1 MKDFMKLNHLLS
13 VNGDDFILVDK
24 VEFYEVYTHT
34 NNDEM
39 LGRYLGDFCSKHEL
53 GTSDFESELITW
65 LKGDDNYME
74 MKDTKTIKWFKV
86 ESSFYQQTFAIKR
99 WKDVV
104 EFVER
109 HRCFDIKVEGQT
121 SKKFIGVDAEYKD
134 GEFHEISSDSTFA
147 VR

>member
-39 LGRYLGDFCSKHEL
+39 LSRYLGDFCSKHEL

-86 ESSFYQQTFAIKR
+86 ESSFYKQVFAIKR

-104 EFVER
+104 DFVNR
-109 HRCFDIKVEGQT
+109 HKCFDVNVKGQT
-121 SKKFIGVDAEYKD
+121 TETFTSVDAEYKD
-134 GEFHEISSDSTFA
+134 GEFFEIPSDFI
-147 VR
+147 

>member
-1 MKDFMKLNHLLS
+1 MKLYHLLS

-24 VEFYEVYTHT
+24 VEYYEVYTHT

-39 LGRYLGDFCSKHEL
+39 LSRYLGDFCSKHEL

-86 ESSFYQQTFAIKR
+86 ESSFYQQVFAIKR

-104 EFVER
+104 DFVNR
-109 HRCFDIKVEGQT
+109 HKCFDVNVKGQT
-121 SKKFIGVDAEYKD
+121 TETFTSVDAEYKD
-134 GEFHEISSDSTFA
+134 GEFFEITSDFI
-147 VR
+147 

>member
-1 MKDFMKLNHLLS
+1 MKDFMKLYHLLS

-24 VEFYEVYTHT
+24 VEYYEVYTHT

-39 LGRYLGDFCSKHEL
+39 LSRYLGDFCSKHEL

-86 ESSFYQQTFAIKR
+86 ESSFYQQVFAIKR

-104 EFVER
+104 DFVNR
-109 HRCFDIKVEGQT
+109 HKCFDVNVKGQT
-121 SKKFIGVDAEYKD
+121 TETFTSVDAEYKD
-134 GEFHEISSDSTFA
+134 GEFFEITSDFI
-147 VR
+147 